1 MTIKEVIARENVIIT
16 LDDGTEMDSEK
27 NPEELLF
34 ILSKGNTIK
43 DLDHDELTKAFVDG
57 CEKDMM
63 KAFVQNYDFWLG
75 RYESGYWDKET
86 FEKRLGKTKD
96 HPFRRISD
104 GEEMWETLKN
114 SL

>member
-16 LDDGTEMDSEK
+16 
-27 NPEELLF
+27 
-34 ILSKGNTIK
+34 
-43 DLDHDELTKAFVDG
+43 
-57 CEKDMM
+57 
-63 KAFVQNYDFWLG
+63 FWLG

>member
-27 NPEELLF
+27 TPEELLF

-63 KAFVQNYDFWLG
+63 KAG

>member
-27 NPEELLF
+27 TPEELLF

-63 KAFVQNYDFWLG
+63 KAFVQNYDFWIRTIRKWLLG
-75 RYESGYWDKET
+75 QRNI
-86 FEKRLGKTKD
+86 RKT
-96 HPFRRISD
+96 I
-104 GEEMWETLKN
+104 G
-114 SL
+114 

>member
-27 NPEELLF
+27 TPEELLF

-57 CEKDMM
+57 CEKRHD
-63 KAFVQNYDFWLG
+63 
-75 RYESGYWDKET
+75 ESIRSK
-86 FEKRLGKTKD
+86 L
-96 HPFRRISD
+96 
-104 GEEMWETLKN
+104 
-114 SL
+114 